1 MSTARFVGALVA
13 ARRAAGG
20 WVLAGLAA
28 AALVSAVEP
37 GAAQE
42 AAKGPAATP
51 KELYGQV
58 RGLVREGRYDLAAV
72 YLKAFLSSN
81 PSDQD
86 LLDLEKQYGTTV
98 FRQLRT
104 IPRWSDDP
112 KTDTQARADVEA
124 VIAKATAA
132 TTKTL
137 ETPDRVNK
145 YIRNL
150 GATEEERAFAEVEL
164 RRTGDYA
171 VPYMVDALRKSSV
184 PELTRGILGAI
195 PKMEGPTLAGWAAA
209 LDGLPPELQYSVLAS
224 VGQHPDIVDLTTKA
238 QTDLR
243 PRLWYAYGKADTL
256 PGLRDYARA
265 ALDRLYRDV
274 EKRDPA
280 AELVAAAR
288 PFVDHRA
295 TYATPAN
302 PGTGAPSTVTV
313 WTWDAKAEKLVKNA
327 AVPTPQA
334 DEYFGL
340 RYARWA
346 LDIRPDYEPAQATV
360 LTLAA
365 ETAME
370 RGKFGDL
377 ARTDATV
384 YRMLADA
391 PAGVLNDL
399 LDRGY
404 AEKRTALVLALVQVL
419 GDRADRAA
427 AASAPN
433 RPSRFERGLDYP
445 DPRVQFAAANALLR
459 SPVPIDGRV
468 RGRVLDVLKRAAA
481 ADPGVPGG
489 AKGQALLADPDR
501 RRSQDTAVML
511 RQIGYDV
518 EVFGTGRDLLR
529 RVARASDFDLVVI
542 DRHVPNPEL
551 RDLVGHLRA
560 DANAARRPVLVVA
573 SADQAIPPSLDQLLL
588 RFALLIAATDT
599 DPIVVPP
606 PYVPDPRSSDDE
618 QATLRRGNQDRRDT
632 ELKKLFTA
640 RSARLTRVLE
650 TSGIELSTDQKFQVR
665 LRVEQIT
672 WAALAAEYPVTPAS
686 SPESYLAYETVTR
699 QIGVQ
704 PAVPEYTRR
713 LGLDHLM
720 SLSARFEQDM
730 AGTEAVA
737 RYDALRSRVNT
748 DVLGLVVRPPR
759 DYAAE
764 AHATR
769 LVGNYPG
776 VRVIPEPYS
785 KTWFETDVNAAFQ
798 TPADRPRDP
807 AEKRATARQAVA
819 WLARMATGE
828 VAGFDAKL
836 ASAELI
842 AALRVEGLAEVAVDG
857 VARLPSAEAQQGLV
871 TLALTANRPL
881 ALRTRAADAA
891 ARHVQAHGKL
901 VPDALTTAVAA
912 QSTSEADPDLRGR
925 FIVLKG
931 LLSPSASGFVTG
943 LRNYNPPLVP
953 PPAAPPMPP
962 MPKNPPEPN
971 PNP

>member
-1 MSTARFVGALVA
+1 MSPASFVGALVA

-28 AALVSAVEP
+28 AAVVAGMNP

-42 AAKGPAATP
+42 AAKGPAAQP
-51 KELYGQV
+51 KDLYQQV
-58 RGLVREGRYDLAAV
+58 RGLVREGKYDLAAV
-72 YLKAFLSSN
+72 YLKAFVGSN

-86 LLDLEKQYGTTV
+86 LLDLEKQHGTTV

-104 IPRWSDDP
+104 VPRWSDDP
-112 KTDTQARADVEA
+112 KTDAQARADVEA

-132 TTKTL
+132 TSKQL
-137 ETPDRVNK
+137 ETPERVNK

-150 GATEEERAFAEVEL
+150 GATEEERQFAEIEL

-171 VPYMVDALRKSSV
+171 VPFMVDALRKSTV
-184 PELTRGILGAI
+184 PELSRGILGAI
-195 PKMEGPTLAGWAAA
+195 PQMEGPTLAGWVAA

-224 VGQHPDIVDLTTKA
+224 IGAHPDVVELATKA

-243 PRLWYAYGKADTL
+243 PRLWYAYGKPDTL
-256 PGLRDYARA
+256 PGLRGYAKA

-274 EKRDPA
+274 EKRDAA

-288 PFVDHRA
+288 PFLDHKA

-302 PGTGAPSTVTV
+302 PGTGAPATVSV

-340 RYARWA
+340 RYGKWA
-346 LDIRPDYEPAQATV
+346 LDIRPDYEPAQATI

-391 PAGVLNDL
+391 PPGVLNDL

-419 GDRADRAA
+419 GDRADRTAA
-427 AASAPN
+427 TGAPN

-468 RGRVLDVLKRAAA
+468 RGRVLDVLKRAAS

-489 AKGQALLADPDR
+489 AKGQALIVDPDR
-501 RRSQDTAVML
+501 RRSQDAAMLL

-529 RVARASDFDLVVI
+529 RVARASDFDFVVI

-560 DANAARRPVLVVA
+560 DANAARRPILVIA

-588 RFALLIAATDT
+588 RFALLIAATET
-599 DPIVVPP
+599 DPVLVPP
-606 PYVPDPRSSDDE
+606 PYVPDLRSSDDE
-618 QATLRRGNQDRRDT
+618 KATNRLNNQTKRDT
-632 ELKKLFTA
+632 ELKKLFTTRA
-640 RSARLTRVLE
+640 ARLTRVLE
-650 TSGIELSTDQKFQVR
+650 TSGIELSPDQKFQVK
-665 LRVEQIT
+665 LRVDQLT
-672 WAALAAEYPVTPAS
+672 WAALAAEFPVTPAS
-686 SPESYLAYETVTR
+686 SPEAYQAYETVTR
-699 QIGVQ
+699 QIGAQ
-704 PAVPEYTRR
+704 PAIPEYTRR

-720 SLSARFEQDM
+720 ALSARFEQDL
-730 AGTEAVA
+730 AGTAAVG
-737 RYDALRSRVNT
+737 RYEALRGRVDT
-748 DVLGLVVRPPR
+748 DVLGLVVRTPR
-759 DYAAE
+759 DYSAE
-764 AHATR
+764 ARATR

-785 KTWFETDVNAAFQ
+785 KTWFENDVNAAFQ
-798 TPADRPRDP
+798 NPADRPRDP

-828 VAGFDAKL
+828 VPGFDAKL

-842 AALRVEGLAEVAVDG
+842 AALRVDELAEPALDG

-871 TLALTANRPL
+871 TLALTPNRPL
-881 ALRTRAADAA
+881 ALRVRAADAA

-901 VPDALTTAVAA
+901 TPDALTTAVAA
-912 QSTSEADPDLRGR
+912 QAGSEADPDLRGR

-931 LLSPSASGFVTG
+931 LLAPSASGFVTG
-943 LRNYNPPLVP
+943 LRNYSPPLVP
-953 PPAAPPMPP
+953 PPAAPPMAP
-962 MPKNPPEPN
+962 MPDPKAKE
-971 PNP
+971 